1 MEFYPCKKCGGTV
14 AVMKQ
19 KMFGFSYFR
28 VNLDGSP
35 EYNSDMYDSLDVK
48 DCWKKYRC
56 ENCGSVLPV
65 TGVIKEF

>member
-1 MEFYPCKKCGGTV
+1 
-14 AVMKQ
+14 MKQ

-48 DCWKKYRC
+48 DCWKNYRC
-56 ENCGSVLPV
+56 VECNSVMPV
-65 TGVIKEF
+65 VE

>member
-19 KMFGFSYFR
+19 KMSGFSYFR

-35 EYNSDMYDSLDVK
+35 EDNSDMYDGLDVEN
-48 DCWKKYRC
+48 CWKK
-56 ENCGSVLPV
+56 
-65 TGVIKEF
+65 I

>member
-19 KMFGFSYFR
+19 KVSGFSYFR

-35 EYNSDMYDSLDVK
+35 EDNSDMYDGLGFEN
-48 DCWKKYRC
+48 CWKKYRC
-56 ENCGSVLPV
+56 EKCGSKMIEL
-65 TGVIKEF
+65 EDML